1 MKPEPPKA
9 ARDTFLARIV
19 GNSVPPRENFRKH
32 YSQDSYSKQAHRNVS
47 KGIRDLLQNLHTFF
61 LLHKYLGT
69 LREDISVISKASIEI
84 KMLAV
89 RPAFL
94 FVLKS

>member
-1 MKPEPPKA
+1 MRA
-9 ARDTFLARIV
+9 
-19 GNSVPPRENFRKH
+19 
-32 YSQDSYSKQAHRNVS
+32 RNVARAAEGGEGFIPGPNRGKFRS
-47 KGIRDLLQNLHTFF
+47 SPRKFSETLFSGFRSMHTFF

-94 FVLKS
+94 FVLKP